1 MNLFILDR
9 DPAIAAS
16 MNCDKH
22 VCKIILEAAQML
34 GEAHRCNGGQ
44 AECGAITHR
53 NNHVTKWVRET
64 LANYRWT
71 VQHAMALCAEYTLRY
86 SKIHK
91 YQRIIEWF
99 LANEPNIPDL
109 PMTPFRQAVADDC
122 YHQDPVEAYRIYYIR
137 YKSRFA
143 RWKLGN
149 IPNWFVL

>member
-9 DPAIAAS
+9 DPIIAAS

-22 VCKIILEAAQML
+22 VCKIILEAAQMM

-53 NNHVTKWVRET
+53 NNHG
-64 LANYRWT
+64 
-71 VQHAMALCAEYTLRY
+71 
-86 SKIHK
+86 KIHS

-99 LANEPNIPDL
+99 IQNEPTIPDL
-109 PMTPFRQAVADDC
+109 SMTPFRQAVANDC
-122 YHQDPVEAYRIYYIR
+122 YAQDPVEAYRVYYMR

-143 RWKLGN
+143 KWKLGN
-149 IPNWFVL
+149 VPEWYNP